1 MGRDDFMFK
10 QLEFKLV
17 GNPNETSNKQLN
29 I

>member
-1 MGRDDFMFK
+1 MGRDDFMCK
-10 QLEFKLV
+10 ETEFKLV